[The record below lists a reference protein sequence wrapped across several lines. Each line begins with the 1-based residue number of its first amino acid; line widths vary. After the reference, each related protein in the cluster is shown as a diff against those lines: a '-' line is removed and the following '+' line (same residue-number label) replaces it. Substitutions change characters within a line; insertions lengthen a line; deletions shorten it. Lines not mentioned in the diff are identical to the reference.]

1 MLEKL
6 LNTPQI
12 FLSNHEKKK
21 KLWIYLW
28 RTQKLKWQY
37 LCWSNLRPR
46 SELMECTFT
55 PEVKVDGMYLY
66 ARGHSWWNVPLSIF
80 GFFFKGFFKKA
91 SERWRARLTIESAS
105 SSKSRINSN
114 YSIWAMLI
122 SEVKG
127 WLLNTSEY
135 CQQFGCH
142 APYYFRNSGC
152 VFAFSCFK

>member
-12 FLSNHEKKK
+12 FLSNHEKNK

-28 RTQKLKWQY
+28 RTQKLRWQY

-46 SELMECTFT
+46 
-55 PEVKVDGMYLY
+55 GQ
-66 ARGHSWWNVPLSIF
+66 SWWNVPLSIF

-91 SERWRARLTIESAS
+91 SERWRARLTIESAG

-127 WLLNTSEY
+127 WLLDTSEY
-135 CQQFGCH
+135 CQHFGWCH
-142 APYYFRNSGC
+142 APYYLRNSGC
-152 VFAFSCFK
+152 VFVFSCFK

>member
-12 FLSNHEKKK
+12 FLSNHEKNK

-28 RTQKLKWQY
+28 RTQKLRWQY

-46 SELMECTFT
+46 
-55 PEVKVDGMYLY
+55 DQ
-66 ARGHSWWNVPLSIF
+66 SWWNVPLSIF

-127 WLLNTSEY
+127 WLLDTSEY
-135 CQQFGCH
+135 CQHFGWCH
-142 APYYFRNSGC
+142 APCYLRNSGC
-152 VFAFSCFK
+152 VFVFSCFK